1 MDIEEWL
8 KAGNSFGPPAELPKP
23 EVFKAKPRKNQ
34 SEGDTF
40 FRVIRPL
47 MALSPEG
54 SGTVPG
60 PPTRG
65 SWRPRRR
72 SSGSTRSGR
81 TPTCPTPRGPPQ
93 NYCYVVNALTAWLK
107 EGVGSTYS
115 DGEWGQWFGLL
126 VLDPENSDASK
137 GLYGAE
143 YCTRKYPTSGA
154 GGTPWPIPSW
164 WCVPGFTCTS

>member
-1 MDIEEWL
+1 
-8 KAGNSFGPPAELPKP
+8 
-23 EVFKAKPRKNQ
+23 
-34 SEGDTF
+34 
-40 FRVIRPL
+40 
-47 MALSPEG
+47 MAPEG

-60 PPTRG
+60 TADQGFVAASQEIQRIYEVRKDPHMPNPPG
-65 SWRPRRR
+65 S
-72 SSGSTRSGR
+72 
-81 TPTCPTPRGPPQ
+81 PQ

-126 VLDPENSDASK
+126 VLDPEDSDASK